1 MAASE
6 SGPSGPTDERDVV
19 ASVDGDGSSKEYV
32 IADIT
37 DDGAWLSMRA
47 EDAPDLPDWR

>member
-6 SGPSGPTDERDVV
+6 SGSSEFPDERDVV
-19 ASVDGDGSSKEYV
+19 ASVDGEGTSQDYV

-37 DDGAWLSMRA
+37 EDGAWLSMRA
-47 EDAPDLPDWR
+47 DDAPDLPSWR

>member
-6 SGPSGPTDERDVV
+6 PGSSESPDERDVV
-19 ASVDGDGSSKEYV
+19 ASVDGEGSAQEYV

-37 DDGAWLSMRA
+37 EDGAWLSMQA
-47 EDAPDLPDWR
+47 EDAPDLPSWR